1 MIIFSSGSPRQ
12 TGDRRQGRGR
22 QEDGGRGVSPSRD
35 DDQEE
40 AQGPLQEHDQVQKAA
55 SQRGQ
60 APREE
65 EEGARRAGH

>member
-1 MIIFSSGSPRQ
+1 MEEEEYRLCVMMIL
-12 TGDRRQGRGR
+12 
-22 QEDGGRGVSPSRD
+22 
-35 DDQEE
+35 
-40 AQGPLQEHDQVQKAA
+40 PLQEHDQVQKAA